1 MIPKYYVVL
10 FKNKVRKKIIKKFS
24 NLKSAEKFFETQI
37 KLSEDIIFEK
47 TFENGKESSYE
58 IALLQNNE
66 NSSDE
71 VYLKDEFGRN
81 IKVILEDDQYEMM
94 KIRKYRLEEKIYDV
108 KKQTKI
114 SVDQLIKTY
123 LKGDGVKMVSTL
135 NNKFVIQK
143 DTDLFLFSLKS
154 EDESKRFIDCISGY
168 FYRIGRKD
176 CLFVKDTSSPQKKYL
191 YEQLSNSGINKK
203 ILYRKFTTFPR
214 E

>member
-24 NLKSAEKFFETQI
+24 NLKSAEKFFENQI
-37 KLSEDIIFEK
+37 KLSDDIIFDK
-47 TFENGKESSYE
+47 AFENGKESSYE

-66 NSSDE
+66 NSLDE

-81 IKVILEDDQYEMM
+81 IKVVLEDDQYEMM
-94 KIRKYRLEEKIYDV
+94 KIKKYRLEERIYDV
-108 KKQTKI
+108 KKHSKI
-114 SVDQLIKTY
+114 SVDQLIKNY
-123 LKGDGVKMVSTL
+123 LKGDGIKMVSTL

-154 EDESKRFIDCISGY
+154 EDESKRFIDCISSS

-191 YEQLSNSGINKK
+191 YEQLSNSGIDKK

-214 E
+214 G

>member
-24 NLKSAEKFFETQI
+24 NLKSAEKFFENQI
-37 KLSEDIIFEK
+37 KLSDDIIFDK
-47 TFENGKESSYE
+47 AFENGKESSYE

-66 NSSDE
+66 NSLDE

-81 IKVILEDDQYEMM
+81 IKVVLEDDQYEMM
-94 KIRKYRLEEKIYDV
+94 KIKKYRLEERIYDV
-108 KKQTKI
+108 KKHSKI
-114 SVDQLIKTY
+114 SVDKLIKNY
-123 LKGDGVKMVSTL
+123 LKGDGIKMVSTL

-154 EDESKRFIDCISGY
+154 EDESKRFIDCISSY

-191 YEQLSNSGINKK
+191 YEQLSNSGIDKK

-214 E
+214 G

>member
-24 NLKSAEKFFETQI
+24 NLKSAEKFFENQI
-37 KLSEDIIFEK
+37 KLSDDIIFDK

-66 NSSDE
+66 NSLDE

-81 IKVILEDDQYEMM
+81 IKVILEDNQYEMM

-108 KKQTKI
+108 KKQSKI

-135 NNKFVIQK
+135 NNKFVIQR

-191 YEQLSNSGINKK
+191 YEQLSNSGIDKK
-203 ILYRKFTTFPR
+203 ILYRKFTTYPR

>member
-24 NLKSAEKFFETQI
+24 NLKSAEKFFENQI
-37 KLSEDIIFEK
+37 KLSDDIIFDK

-66 NSSDE
+66 NSLDE

-81 IKVILEDDQYEMM
+81 IKVILEDNQYEMM

-108 KKQTKI
+108 KKQSKI

-123 LKGDGVKMVSTL
+123 LKGNGVKMVSTL
-135 NNKFVIQK
+135 NNKFVIQR

-191 YEQLSNSGINKK
+191 YEQLSNSGIDKK
-203 ILYRKFTTFPR
+203 ILYRKFTTYPR

>member
-108 KKQTKI
+108 KKQSKI

>member
-24 NLKSAEKFFETQI
+24 NLKSAEKFFENQI
-37 KLSEDIIFEK
+37 KLSDDIIFDK

-66 NSSDE
+66 NSLDE

-81 IKVILEDDQYEMM
+81 IKVILEDNQYEMM

-108 KKQTKI
+108 KKQSKI

-135 NNKFVIQK
+135 NNKFVIQR

>member
-1 MIPKYYVVL
+1 VIPKYYVVL

-24 NLKSAEKFFETQI
+24 NLKSAEKFFENQI
-37 KLSEDIIFEK
+37 KLSDDIIFDK

-66 NSSDE
+66 NSLDE

-81 IKVILEDDQYEMM
+81 IKVILEDNQYEMM

-108 KKQTKI
+108 KKQSKI

-135 NNKFVIQK
+135 NNKFVIQR

-191 YEQLSNSGINKK
+191 YEQLSNSGIDKK
-203 ILYRKFTTFPR
+203 ILYRKFTTYPR

>member
-1 MIPKYYVVL
+1 VIPKYYVVL

-24 NLKSAEKFFETQI
+24 NLKSAEKFFENQI
-37 KLSEDIIFEK
+37 KLSDEIIFDK

-66 NSSDE
+66 NSLDE

-81 IKVILEDDQYEMM
+81 IKVVLEDDQYEMM

-108 KKQTKI
+108 KKHSKI
-114 SVDQLIKTY
+114 SVDQLIKNY
-123 LKGDGVKMVSTL
+123 LKGDGIKMVSTL

-154 EDESKRFIDCISGY
+154 EDESKRFIDCISSY
-168 FYRIGRKD
+168 F
-176 CLFVKDTSSPQKKYL
+176 
-191 YEQLSNSGINKK
+191 YEQLSNSGIDKK
-203 ILYRKFTTFPR
+203 ILYRKFTTYPR

>member
-37 KLSEDIIFEK
+37 KLSEEIIFDK

-108 KKQTKI
+108 KKQSKI

-191 YEQLSNSGINKK
+191 YEQLSNSGIDKK

>member
-24 NLKSAEKFFETQI
+24 NLKSAEKFFENQI
-37 KLSEDIIFEK
+37 KLSEDIIFDK

-66 NSSDE
+66 NSLDE

-81 IKVILEDDQYEMM
+81 IKVVLEDDQYEMM

-108 KKQTKI
+108 KKQSKI
-114 SVDQLIKTY
+114 SVDQLIRTY

-135 NNKFVIQK
+135 NNKFVIQR

-154 EDESKRFIDCISGY
+154 EDESKRFIDCISNY

-191 YEQLSNSGINKK
+191 YEQLSSSGIDKK

-214 E
+214 V

>member
-1 MIPKYYVVL
+1 MVL

-108 KKQTKI
+108 KKQSKI

>member
-1 MIPKYYVVL
+1 MVL

-37 KLSEDIIFEK
+37 KLSEDIIFDK
-47 TFENGKESSYE
+47 TLENGKESSYE

-66 NSSDE
+66 NSLDE

-108 KKQTKI
+108 KKQSKI

-123 LKGDGVKMVSTL
+123 LKGEGVKMVSTL
-135 NNKFVIQK
+135 NNKFVIQR

-154 EDESKRFIDCISGY
+154 EDESKRFIDCISGH

-191 YEQLSNSGINKK
+191 YEQLSNSGIDKK
-203 ILYRKFTTFPR
+203 ILYRKFTTYPR

>member
-24 NLKSAEKFFETQI
+24 NLKSAEKFFENQI
-37 KLSEDIIFEK
+37 KLSDNIIFDK
-47 TFENGKESSYE
+47 AFENGKESSYE

-66 NSSDE
+66 NSLDE

-81 IKVILEDDQYEMM
+81 IKVVLEDDQYEMM

-108 KKQTKI
+108 KKQSKI

>member
-1 MIPKYYVVL
+1 VIPKYYVVL

-24 NLKSAEKFFETQI
+24 NLKSAEKFFENQI
-37 KLSEDIIFEK
+37 KLSEDIIFDK

-66 NSSDE
+66 NSLDE

-81 IKVILEDDQYEMM
+81 IKVVLEDDQYEMM

-108 KKQTKI
+108 KKQSKI

-191 YEQLSNSGINKK
+191 YEQLSNSGIDKK